1 MNKGL
6 IYELII
12 LASSIVLGYFTIGL
26 LPALIIGVILGS
38 VIGGYTSE
46 EDMEGT
52 VVKTMFISSF
62 SGLLLL
68 PSLLPTI
75 GGILL
80 LCFLGGF
87 GSLTG
92 YHFNPFRPVS
102 VSQPAG

>member
-26 LPALIIGVILGS
+26 LPALTVGVILGAI
-38 VIGGYTSE
+38 VGGYTSE

-62 SGLLLL
+62 TGLLLL

-75 GGILL
+75 GAILL
-80 LCFLGGF
+80 LCFMGGF
-87 GSLTG
+87 GSLIG
-92 YHFNPFRPVS
+92 YHFNPSRIVS